1 MQPCLPCMQLYL
13 HKTYLNYTTWGTDY
27 YFACVTLP
35 ERYSGV
41 CMGVQHSCPDLLL
54 MEGIPHACAPS
65 LYQCYSYH
73 AISISYITSA
83 RDVSGLKHEARV
95 V

>member
-1 MQPCLPCMQLYL
+1 
-13 HKTYLNYTTWGTDY
+13 
-27 YFACVTLP
+27 
-35 ERYSGV
+35 
-41 CMGVQHSCPDLLL
+41 MGVQHSCPDLLL